1 MNVLV
6 LNPSSRITRNVVRD
20 VLYGCWCKGK
30 RIGGGTV
37 PPFALL
43 EIATILRNDGN
54 GVTFLDAQAE
64 QRPFEDIAGM
74 INDFDVLVI
83 STSTMSFREDADTL
97 LEFKEINPGLRTVVF
112 GSHPTFMPQYSL
124 AHEGVDTIVRHEPEF
139 IIRDLIGCLRRGD
152 DDWKSVEGI
161 GYKQNGRAILN
172 PRYPF
177 ISDLDELPF
186 PDVTMLPK
194 NTDYFNPIVKR
205 MPYITTTTSKGCPGR
220 CTFCTA
226 PYFDGMK
233 VRFQSADYVV
243 QEIEYF
249 LEHGF
254 KEVYF
259 RDDTFFVK
267 KKRDVQICEEIIKR
281 SLDVTWLANARV
293 NMMDKEMMEI
303 AKASG
308 CHTIKF
314 GIESGVQ
321 EILHRMRKGYRIE
334 QAYKVFEWV
343 HEVGINAHAHVMIG
357 NPGDTVETVNRT
369 IQFVKELDPTTAT
382 FGICTP
388 YPGTPL
394 FDEVAQIFPEIA
406 DGTSSDLSKLH
417 LEALFNEHYTDMTKK
432 EVEQSVRRAYKAFY
446 LRPSYLLK
454 TSRQVKSVDDIRR
467 ISIAATNVLDFSIR
481 GE

>member
-6 LNPSSRITRNVVRD
+6 LNPSSRVTKNVVRD

-37 PPFALL
+37 PPFELL
-43 EIATILRNDGN
+43 KIATILKNDGN
-54 GVTFLDAQAE
+54 DVIFLDAQAE
-64 QRPFEDIAGM
+64 QRPFEDVAEM
-74 INDFDVLVI
+74 TSDFDVLII

-97 LEFKEINPGLRTVVF
+97 LELKRINQKLRTVIF

-124 AHEGVDTIVRHEPEF
+124 AHEGVDIIVRHEPEF
-139 IIRDLIGCLRRGD
+139 IIRDLIRCLRGGD

-161 GYKQNGRAILN
+161 GFKENGKVVLN
-172 PRYPF
+172 PEYPF
-177 ISDLDELPF
+177 IENLDELLF

-194 NTDYFNPIVKR
+194 NIDYFNPIVKR

-243 QEIEYF
+243 REIEYF

-254 KEVYF
+254 REVYF

-267 KKRDVQICEEIIKR
+267 KKRDVQICEDIIKKD
-281 SLDVTWLANARV
+281 LDVTWLANARV
-293 NMMDKEMMEI
+293 NMIDKEMMEI
-303 AKASG
+303 AKAAG

-314 GIESGVQ
+314 GIESGAQ
-321 EILHRMRKGYRIE
+321 KILNKMRKGYRIE

-343 HEVGINAHAHVMIG
+343 HEVGINTHAHVMIG

-369 IQFVKELDPTTAT
+369 IEFVKELNPTTAT

-406 DGTSSDLSKLH
+406 DGTASDLSKLH
-417 LEALFNEHYTDMTKK
+417 LEGLFNEYYTNMTKE
-432 EVEQSVRRAYKAFY
+432 EVEQSVQRAYRAFY
-446 LRPSYLLK
+446 LRPSYFLK
-454 TSRQVKSVDDIRR
+454 TLRQIKSVDDIKR